1 MTIQKVILIVL
12 GTLLSLSPLCAQKT
26 SLEDRQKKALEIL
39 NRAIAEHQRKTGK
52 PAGAAPARSPAT
64 EQSYQEVERQYLDG
78 KITTKQFQKY
88 IKDHQ
93 AELSS
98 LIATPSSVAPQ
109 VEPLPDPVKAAIPS
123 PKDVGP
129 SEGNEVKPAG
139 AYKLPNKEDK
149 ATPEQKTTLA
159 EIEAKMEELQR
170 LKEARE
176 QALLTNAVTATNV
189 VAKPAAPQT
198 KRERMNDL
206 LRLLIDGKISD
217 ADYQE
222 KRAKIV
228 AEPD

>member
-1 MTIQKVILIVL
+1 
-12 GTLLSLSPLCAQKT
+12 
-26 SLEDRQKKALEIL
+26 
-39 NRAIAEHQRKTGK
+39 
-52 PAGAAPARSPAT
+52 
-64 EQSYQEVERQYLDG
+64 
-78 KITTKQFQKY
+78 
-88 IKDHQ
+88 
-93 AELSS
+93 
-98 LIATPSSVAPQ
+98 
-109 VEPLPDPVKAAIPS
+109 
-123 PKDVGP
+123 
-129 SEGNEVKPAG
+129 
-139 AYKLPNKEDK
+139 
-149 ATPEQKTTLA
+149 
-159 EIEAKMEELQR
+159 MEELQR